1 MNPKSESSI
10 AFIPSPTQEWLDRVR
25 LDKNIF
31 YNLPDIQR
39 SFKEDAT
46 LARDI
51 IIFLAHSY
59 KTDLFGYTNFS
70 INDFCKLMKYKSPNL
85 QKIHPLFESGALTPP
100 TLLGHEFKSV
110 FEYTLYRLA
119 ANNIPFSRV
128 EKTQVP
134 SMKELNVSFVQIIS
148 DIRVNYHI
156 NRSQK
161 RLYSFKLGRGF
172 VENLISFYVT
182 LSLKDYLQVASNKNG
197 GRIKNLYLYL
207 AGMQHVLIF
216 NNTHILTPNFDTLC
230 EIAHIEDQ
238 LPKHR
243 KYTLHKYLRIIAENS
258 DLKFQ
263 IEFYV
268 DKGQK
273 QAYSIRL
280 TFDMTQLQLEGNKK
294 NLFFKLLNERL
305 RQAFDDHFPQYIDNF
320 ELFQKWLTNR
330 DYDKDLKDRI
340 IRDVYKASFMAG
352 HDKAEDL
359 SLQALMEMYIKN
371 LNEVQQSES

>member
-1 MNPKSESSI
+1 MNSKLETSVFI
-10 AFIPSPTQEWLDRVR
+10 ANNAQEWLDRVR
-25 LDKNIF
+25 LDRNLF

-39 SFKEDAT
+39 NFKEDAT

-70 INDFCKLMKYKSPNL
+70 IHDFCKLMGYKSPNL
-85 QKIHPLFESGALTPP
+85 QKTHPIFETGAIKPP

-119 ANNIPFSRV
+119 ANNIPLSRI
-128 EKTQVP
+128 EKTQIP

-148 DIRVNYHI
+148 DIRVSYNV
-156 NRSQK
+156 NRPQK
-161 RLYSFKLGRGF
+161 RFYSFKLGRGF

-182 LSLKDYLQVASNKNG
+182 LSLKDYLRVASNKNS
-197 GRIKNLYLYL
+197 GRIKNLYIYL
-207 AGMQHVLIF
+207 AGMQNVLIY
-216 NNTHILTPNFDTLC
+216 NNTNVLTPNFELLC
-230 EIAHIEDQ
+230 EIASIEDQ

-243 KYTLHKYLRIIAENS
+243 KFTLNKYLKNIAENS

-263 IEFYV
+263 IEFYAE
-268 DKGQK
+268 KGQK

-280 TFDMTQLQLEGNKK
+280 IFDATQLHLEGNKK

-305 RQAFDDHFPQYIDNF
+305 RQAFDDQFPQYTDNF
-320 ELFQKWLTNR
+320 ELFQQWLTNR
-330 DYDKDLKDRI
+330 AYDKELKDRI
-340 IRDVYKASFMAG
+340 IRDIYKASFMSE
-352 HDKAEDL
+352 HEKSEDL
-359 SLQALMEMYIKN
+359 SLQDLLDSYIKN
-371 LNEVQQSES
+371 LNEEKRAES